1 MISSTRGQ
9 KETKF
14 VFNVIL
20 CIFLLSFVV
29 PIKGK
34 EDVTVPSFIKDLIP
48 FNQTTNVTVVG
59 EIFYRVELPVDEENT
74 DDQPRIVNIE
84 TSFLVNATYYNAR
97 VSDASHFIVGSCN
110 SISYVHSHEKRT
122 SVILFPNVKSEDII
136 NCNYNHT
143 PFTYN
148 IICLKYFEIV

>member
-9 KETKF
+9 KETFLKL
-14 VFNVIL
+14 L

-34 EDVTVPSFIKDLIP
+34 EDVTAPSFIKDLIS

-84 TSFLVNATYYNAR
+84 TSFLVIATYCKMR
-97 VSDASHFIVGSCN
+97 VSDSSHFIVGSCN
-110 SISYVHSHEKRT
+110 SVLVFNIG
-122 SVILFPNVKSEDII
+122 
-136 NCNYNHT
+136 
-143 PFTYN
+143 PFN
-148 IICLKYFEIV
+148 IG